1 MSRAEPRADCAD
13 VLFRAS
19 YAIPDPAEVALEDY
33 ARAFTR
39 ARAAEAIHGEDDP
52 AVTGVHLCG
61 LPDPAGPSA
70 KAEIEAFA
78 RELRDH
84 GGNGLGWS

>member
-1 MSRAEPRADCAD
+1 MSRGEPKGDCVD
-13 VLFRAS
+13 MLFGSS

-39 ARAAEAIHGEDDP
+39 ARAAEAIRGGDDD

-61 LPDPAGPSA
+61 LPVQTAPAA